1 MNVQQKNRHSTL
13 DIRCSALPSLLL
25 IADGFTAPDV
35 ADRVVTAARAG
46 VPWIQLRDH
55 DASRKDFADAARD
68 LTKRLRAEKPDVL
81 VSINTRLEV
90 AETLGAGVHAGK
102 RGPDVAE
109 AKKSGALT
117 GFSAHDQ
124 DEAQRAAHDDADY
137 VSFSPVFPTTSKPD
151 HPSAGLAALRN
162 VCAGVSIPVLALGG
176 LTPERVA
183 GCLDAGAHGV
193 AVLSGILHADDPAG
207 ATAKYLYKLDN
218 PK

>member
-1 MNVQQKNRHSTL
+1 MSNTGGASDRRPAEPITVYSDYVCPFCYLGRK
-13 DIRCSALPSLLL
+13 SLEQYQERRDEPLE
-25 IADGFTAPDV
+25 IDWHPFD
-35 ADRVVTAARAG
+35 
-46 VPWIQLRDH
+46 LR
-55 DASRKDFADAARD
+55 
-68 LTKRLRAEKPDVL
+68 
-81 VSINTRLEV
+81 
-90 AETLGAGVHAGK
+90 AGK

-207 ATAKYLYKLDN
+207 ATAKYLCKLDN